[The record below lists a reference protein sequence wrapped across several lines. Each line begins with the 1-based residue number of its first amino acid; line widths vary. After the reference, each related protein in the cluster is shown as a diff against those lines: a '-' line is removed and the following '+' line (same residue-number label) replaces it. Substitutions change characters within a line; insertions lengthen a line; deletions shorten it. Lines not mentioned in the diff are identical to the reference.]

1 MCALVY
7 QIAWFRE
14 FRMVFGASTAATA
27 AVLAIFIGGLGAGS
41 LVLGPRVDRHPRPV
55 KFYGQLELLI
65 ACFAAVTPVL
75 LFVVR
80 RLYIAAGG
88 TERLGMAGGTVVRLV
103 LSAIVL
109 AAPTFLMG
117 GTLPAAA
124 RGVEADDDLGRRRTG
139 LLYGVNTLGAVVGCV
154 VSTFVLLEAFGTRAT
169 LWLACAVNVAIALVA
184 QRIGGRAAP
193 VDAADASGHG
203 APAANADGG
212 GARLTT
218 LFSLAAACIVGF
230 AFFLM
235 EMVWY
240 RMLGPILGGTVFTFG
255 LILAVALLGIG
266 LGGAFYSFFGANR
279 RATMSGFAS
288 TCLVEALLVAVP
300 YALGDRVA
308 VWTLLLRPFG
318 VLGFSGL
325 LLGWTA
331 ITLLVVLP
339 AAFVAGVQ
347 FPLLIA
353 LLGAGRRNV
362 GRQIGLAYAFNTLGA
377 IVGSLAGGFGL
388 LPLLSAP
395 GCWRLVVAV
404 LVALGV
410 SAAALAM
417 RAEKRWVPALGL
429 AVLGAAALL
438 ALRAKGPTAVWRH
451 SPIGVGRVEAEST
464 SSPTALRAW
473 MNDERRAVK
482 WEADG
487 VESTVALSNSEGWA
501 FVVNGKIDGS
511 ARGDAATQVMGGL
524 VGGILHPKPE
534 SALVIGLGTGST
546 AGWLGSIPGMRHV
559 QVIEFEPV
567 VRTVARACKSVNRD
581 VMDNPKV
588 EIATGDAREFLL
600 TTKQTFDIIF
610 SEPSNPYRAGIASL
624 FTREYYEAALDRLG
638 ENGLFLQW
646 VQAYNVDGQAVRT
659 IYATLAS
666 VFPEVETWEL
676 AVNDLLLV
684 ASRKPV
690 RHDTDDLRARIAEEP
705 FQSALGA
712 AWRSVDLEGFLS
724 HHVARPLLAKK
735 VAEAER
741 GRLNTDDRTLVE
753 FGFARTAADNV
764 ALSGSDIRK
773 LARALEAHRPEGIDG
788 VDWKRVDELWSSF
801 EVTEEEG
808 EDPPDDFDK
817 DQKARITAQASF
829 LAGDPSKAL
838 GWWQS
843 QRRDPKSPTELAVV
857 AESFAS
863 AGDDRARTYIE
874 KLRGYQPTEAEA
886 IYARLLARKGKNSE
900 AAAAL
905 ETAFERH
912 RHDVWPWVVITR
924 HAFTTADEVAAADAT
939 LADRVYRAIAAPLPV
954 YLLEGTRLATLLKI
968 AMRTKL
974 AVPCAETLR
983 PFEPHVPWRKDV
995 LEWRKSCYEAPGR
1008 AGSSAR
1014 AELAELLA
1022 ETPTPFES
1030 GLTF

>member
-55 KFYGQLELLI
+55 RFYGTLELSI
-65 ACFAAVTPVL
+65 ASFAAVTPGL
-75 LFVVR
+75 LFLVR
-80 RLYIAAGG
+80 RLYVAVGG
-88 TERLGMAGGTVVRLV
+88 TERLGLFGGTVARLV

-109 AAPTFLMG
+109 GAPTFLMG

-154 VSTFVLLEAFGTRAT
+154 VSTFVLLEALGTRAT
-169 LWLACAVNVAIALVA
+169 LWLACAINVVVALVA
-184 QRIGGRAAP
+184 RRIGARASEAS
-193 VDAADASGHG
+193 DTGASAAVTDL
-203 APAANADGG
+203 GG
-212 GARLTT
+212 SAEPPRW
-218 LFSLAAACIVGF
+218 FSLAAAGIVGF

-266 LGGAFYSFFGANR
+266 LGGAFYSFVGANR
-279 RATMSGFAS
+279 RATLAGFAS

-308 VWTLLLRPFG
+308 VWTLLLRSFG
-318 VLGFSGL
+318 VFGFSGL
-325 LLGWTA
+325 LFGWTV
-331 ITLLVVLP
+331 ITTIVVLP

-353 LLGAGRRNV
+353 LLGRGREHV
-362 GRQIGLAYAFNTLGA
+362 GKQIGLAYATNTLGA

-395 GCWRLVVAV
+395 GCWRLVVWV
-404 LVALGV
+404 LVALGL
-410 SAAALAM
+410 AAAAM
-417 RAEKRWVPALGL
+417 AARADRRWVPALSLGL
-429 AVLGAAALL
+429 LGTAALL
-438 ALRAKGPTAVWRH
+438 ALRAQGPTAVWRH

-464 SSPTALRAW
+464 SSPMALRAW
-473 MNDERRAVK
+473 MNDERRVVK

-487 VESTVALSNSEGWA
+487 VESSVALANDEGWA

-524 VGGILHPKPE
+524 VGGILHPNPK

-546 AGWLGSIPGMRHV
+546 AGWLGSIGGLDHV

-567 VRTVARACKSVNRD
+567 VRNVARACTSVNRN
-581 VMDNPKV
+581 VMENPKV
-588 EIATGDAREFLL
+588 EITTGDAREFLL
-600 TTKQTFDIIF
+600 TTKQTYDIVF

-624 FTREYYEAALDRLG
+624 FTREYYQAALGRLS
-638 ENGLFLQW
+638 EDGLFLQW

-690 RHDTDDLRARIAEEP
+690 SHRAADLRARIEREP
-705 FQSALGA
+705 FKGALSA
-712 AWRSVDLEGFLS
+712 AWRSIDLEGFLA
-724 HHVARPLLAKK
+724 HHVARPELARKIAQ
-735 VAEAER
+735 AEE
-741 GRLNTDDRTLVE
+741 GKLNTDDRTLVE

-764 ALSGSDIRK
+764 ALSGSDIRD
-773 LARALEAHRPEGIDG
+773 LARKLDAHRPIGLDEE
-788 VDWKRVDELWSSF
+788 VDWKRVDELWASF
-801 EVTEEEG
+801 QVTEEES
-808 EDPPDDFDK
+808 EEPPDHFDK
-817 DQKARITAQASF
+817 DQKARITAQSSF
-829 LAGDPSKAL
+829 LAGEPSKAL
-838 GWWQS
+838 GWWQA
-843 QRRDPKSPTELAVV
+843 QRHDPKSPTELAVV
-857 AESFAS
+857 AESYAS

-874 KLRGYQPTEAEA
+874 KLRVHQPTEAQA
-886 IYARLLARKGKNSE
+886 IYARLLERQGKHGE
-900 AAAAL
+900 AAAAI

-912 RHDVWPWVVITR
+912 RHDVWPWTVITK
-924 HAFTTADEVAAADAT
+924 HAMTTADEIAASDPT
-939 LADRVYRAIAAPLPV
+939 LADRMYRALALPLPV
-954 YLLEGTRLATLLKI
+954 YLLEGQRLATMLKI
-968 AMRTKL
+968 AMRTQL
-974 AVPCAETLR
+974 AVPCADTLAL
-983 PFEPHVPWRKDV
+983 FEPHVPWRKEV
-995 LEWRKSCYEAPGR
+995 LEWRKTCYRGPTVNARR
-1008 AGSSAR
+1008 ADT
-1014 AELAELLA
+1014 ELAELLSESPA
-1022 ETPTPFES
+1022 PFEN
-1030 GLTF
+1030 GLSP